1 MDKLAVA
8 SDLEGTITA
17 GETWRGMRDFLVENG
32 RERQYRRF
40 FLRNLPGLFLFRKGW
55 ANERAFKERWILG
68 LLRLFK
74 GYDEAEMAAMAE
86 FVALE
91 TLWPTRREAVVA
103 ELQAHQADGR
113 SVVIV
118 TGLFEPIL
126 KRLAQALGG
135 FDTMGTPLLF
145 ENGRFTGQTAAP
157 LNVGQ
162 HKVARL
168 QPYLQNGRLATAYGD
183 TMRDIP
189 MLELAQEPV
198 VVDPDPQLR
207 QVAIAR
213 GWRILAETPAN
224 DHKER

>member
-1 MDKLAVA
+1 MVA

-32 RERQYRRF
+32 RSRQYRRF
-40 FLRNLPGLFLFRKGW
+40 FLRNVPGLFLFRKGW
-55 ANERAFKERWILG
+55 VNERAFKERWILG

-74 GYDEAEMAAMAE
+74 GAGEAEMAAMAE
-86 FVALE
+86 FVAME

-103 ELQAHQADGR
+103 ELQAHQANGR

-126 KRLAQALGG
+126 QHLAQALGG
-135 FDTMGTPLLF
+135 FDFIGTPLLM
-145 ENGRFTGQTAAP
+145 ENGRFTGKTAAP

-162 HKVARL
+162 RKVTQL
-168 QPYLQNGRLATAYGD
+168 QPYLHEGQLAAAYGD
-183 TMRDIP
+183 TVRDIP

-198 VVDPDPQLR
+198 AVHPDAPLR
-207 QVAIAR
+207 QTAQDR
-213 GWRILAETPAN
+213 GWRILE
-224 DHKER
+224 